1 MLVRRSEYVARI
13 AGTSR
18 NRGSGLVTALVIFL
32 AVYAG
37 IALCF
42 YWLMQPSISKNS
54 GLAAYQPPPKTVVIY
69 ADMPRLPP
77 APSERLATLAGG
89 EPAQEIA
96 EKSVAAPKPEITKQ
110 EGNKREARAA
120 PRRERVV
127 RERPNPMWDFA
138 SSRSHGGYRPWF

>member
-32 AVYAG
+32 GLYAG
-37 IALCF
+37 VALCF
-42 YWLMQPSISKNS
+42 YWLMQPSVAKNS

-77 APSERLATLAGG
+77 APSEPLVALAGG
-89 EPAQEIA
+89 EPAAEIA
-96 EKSVAAPKPEITKQ
+96 EKTVAAPKPES
-110 EGNKREARAA
+110 NKREARPA

>member
-1 MLVRRSEYVARI
+1 MLLRQSQYVAQV

-18 NRGSGLVTALVIFL
+18 HRGSGLVTALVIFL
-32 AVYAG
+32 GVYAG

-42 YWLMQPSISKNS
+42 YWLMQPSVAKNS

-77 APSERLATLAGG
+77 PPSESLVALAGA
-89 EPAQEIA
+89 EPTQEIA
-96 EKSVAAPKPEITKQ
+96 EKSVAAPKPES
-110 EGNKREARAA
+110 NKREARPA

-138 SSRSHGGYRPWF
+138 SSASSRSHGGYRPWF

>member
-1 MLVRRSEYVARI
+1 MLLRQSQYVAQV

-18 NRGSGLVTALVIFL
+18 HRGSGLVTALVIFL
-32 AVYAG
+32 GVYAG

-42 YWLMQPSISKNS
+42 YWLMQPSVAKNS

-69 ADMPRLPP
+69 ADMPRVPP
-77 APSERLATLAGG
+77 APSERLATLAGA

-96 EKSVAAPKPEITKQ
+96 EKSTAAPKQEITKQ
-110 EGNKREARAA
+110 ETNKREARHA

-127 RERPNPMWDFA
+127 RERQNPMWDFA